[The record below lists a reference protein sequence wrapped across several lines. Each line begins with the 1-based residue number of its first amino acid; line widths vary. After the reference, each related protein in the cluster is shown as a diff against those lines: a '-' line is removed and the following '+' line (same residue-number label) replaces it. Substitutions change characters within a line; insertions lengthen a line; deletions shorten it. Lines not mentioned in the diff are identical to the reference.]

1 MYYEMTIVFR
11 ADDED
16 VAKAY
21 YEIAKSIAPWM
32 VDNVESD
39 LTSMEVRPYKRGGNH
54 YE

>member
-16 VAKAY
+16 VARAY
-21 YEIAKSIAPWM
+21 YEIATSIAPWM

-39 LTSMEVRPYKRGGNH
+39 LTSMEVTH